1 MAVPPLTARRAT
13 QQARELQILAH
24 RFPSEDKTLNKALLW
39 GTPLRIS
46 DALRRTKPLSVSS
59 SPPTATSGFA
69 YRAEAGGAA
78 AASDL
83 LTKLAVVL
91 LSSVNAVMWEVYT
104 ESRFMAAVWAMIA
117 IGFAVWLKRDAA
129 RR

>member
-1 MAVPPLTARRAT
+1 
-13 QQARELQILAH
+13 
-24 RFPSEDKTLNKALLW
+24 LNKALRLW
-39 GTPLRIS
+39 GAPPRTC
-46 DALRRTKPLSVSS
+46 DALGPIEAQSVSS
-59 SPPTATSGFA
+59 PQPTATSGFA
-69 YRAEAGGAA
+69 HRADAGGAA

-117 IGFAVWLKRDAA
+117 IAFAVWLKRDAA